1 MMFHL
6 PRGTNGENVE
16 GRVRREAARSLVGN
30 QASTAKGSAFG
41 EANLRAARVKRATR
55 AAGATKHGAAL
66 GIIGRRTSDSGH

>member
-1 MMFHL
+1 MMFHP
-6 PRGTNGENVE
+6 PRCTNGENVE
-16 GRVRREAARSLVGN
+16 GRVRCDSARSLVGN
-30 QASTAKGSAFG
+30 PAGTAKSSAFG